1 MHLKNVM
8 QAPKIEKVVVNSGV
22 GSFSDKKKIDI
33 VIDRLAKIT
42 GQKPIKRG
50 AKNQL
55 PHSNQEREILLGCK

>member
-33 VIDRLAKIT
+33 VR
-42 GQKPIKRG
+42 
-50 AKNQL
+50 
-55 PHSNQEREILLGCK
+55 